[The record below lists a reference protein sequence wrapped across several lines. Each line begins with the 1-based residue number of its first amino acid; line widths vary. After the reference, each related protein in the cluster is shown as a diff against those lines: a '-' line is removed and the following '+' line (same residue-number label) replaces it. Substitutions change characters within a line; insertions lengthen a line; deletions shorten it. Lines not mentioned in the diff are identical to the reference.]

1 MHSTSTLP
9 VPPHSDHP
17 STPATAAT
25 PPATSYDVM
34 ERLFQPKTVAIIGA
48 SSTANTVGRALVE
61 NMAAFEGT
69 LYLIN
74 PKHPTV
80 LDRPAFPSVSALPT
94 VPDLV
99 VIATPAAGIPALLRE
114 CGKKGVPAAVV
125 VSAGFKEVGPEGAAL
140 EKQVIEA
147 AAESGMRIIGP
158 NCLGVMIPHLKLNA
172 TFAADMARPGKVAFL
187 SQSGALC
194 TAVLDWS
201 LRDNI
206 GFSAF
211 VSVGS
216 MADLAWGDL
225 ISYFGDDPNTRSIV
239 CYMESVGDAR
249 SFLTAAREV
258 ARDKPIIVIKV
269 GHTEAAAKVAASH
282 TGSLTGSDSVLDAA
296 FQRAGVLRVN
306 TITELFSMAE
316 VLAKQPRPTGPRLAL
331 VTNAGGPG
339 ALATDM
345 LITCGAK
352 LAELEPA
359 TIATLNKVLPAPW
372 SHGNPIDVLGDAN
385 AGRYGAAIE
394 AANADPNV
402 DGLLVILTPQAMTD
416 AAATAKELQRLSA
429 QISKPIL
436 ASWMGADSTAE
447 GQAILNAANIPTFD
461 CPDIAAKAFALMW
474 KHSQNLKALY
484 ETPELATQ
492 DITLH
497 QRQAVETLIQGV
509 RSTNRTLLTEAESKT
524 VLRTYGIP
532 TVETRI
538 AVTEEEAVAC
548 GKSIGYPLVLKL
560 LSKTIT
566 HKTDVGG
573 VELDLRSE
581 EAVRN
586 AWRRIESSVTSKVG
600 KEHFQG
606 VTVQP
611 MIDRGGYELILG
623 STIDPQFG
631 PVILFGTGGQLVEV
645 FKDRSLGLPPLNATL
660 ARRLME
666 QTRIYQALH
675 GVRGRSAVDI
685 DQLITLL
692 VRFSHLV
699 LEQRWITE
707 IDINPLLV
715 SSNSILALDARIVLA
730 PQSTAESALPRAA
743 IRPYPNNYISH
754 WALPDGSQVLLRPIR
769 PEDEP
774 AMTLFHATLSEQSI
788 YSRYFSPLR
797 LEQRIA
803 HDRLSRVCFLDYDR
817 EIALVAERT
826 NPTTHGQEIIGVG
839 RLTREQRA
847 PEAEF
852 ALLVSDAFQKQK
864 LGGELLRQLLK
875 ISHEEGL
882 ERITGRVLPD
892 NHAMLRLCEQLG
904 FKLHSEPGSHEC
916 VVVKET

>member
-9 VPPHSDHP
+9 VPPQSEST
-17 STPATAAT
+17 STPATAT
-25 PPATSYDVM
+25 PPAPSYDVM

-48 SSTANTVGRALVE
+48 SSTPNTVGRALVE

-125 VSAGFKEVGPEGAAL
+125 VSAGFKEIGPEGAAL

-249 SFLTAAREV
+249 AFLTAAREV

-316 VLAKQPRPTGPRLAL
+316 VLAKQPRPTGPRLAI

-436 ASWMGADSTAE
+436 ASWMGAESTAE

-509 RSTNRTLLTEAESKT
+509 RATDRTLLTEAESKA

-532 TVETRI
+532 TVETRT

-581 EAVRN
+581 EAVRS

-666 QTRIYQALH
+666 QTRIYQALARSA
-675 GVRGRSAVDI
+675 GTQRGRHRSADHPAGALQPSGVGTTMDHR
-685 DQLITLL
+685 DRHQPAAGLLKLHSCPRRPHRAGAPVHGGEHPAPRGHPPVSQQL
-692 VRFSHLV
+692 HL
-699 LEQRWITE
+699 
-707 IDINPLLV
+707 
-715 SSNSILALDARIVLA
+715 SLD
-730 PQSTAESALPRAA
+730 PP
-743 IRPYPNNYISH
+743 
-754 WALPDGSQVLLRPIR
+754 G
-769 PEDEP
+769 
-774 AMTLFHATLSEQSI
+774 
-788 YSRYFSPLR
+788 
-797 LEQRIA
+797 RIA
-803 HDRLSRVCFLDYDR
+803 GAPASHPTRGRAGDDPVPRHAVR
-817 EIALVAERT
+817 AE
-826 NPTTHGQEIIGVG
+826 H
-839 RLTREQRA
+839 L
-847 PEAEF
+847 F
-852 ALLVSDAFQKQK
+852 ALLQPAAAGAADRPRSPQSGLLPRLRPGDRTGCRADQPNH
-864 LGGELLRQLLK
+864 LRTGDHWSRPAHPRTTGSGG
-875 ISHEEGL
+875 
-882 ERITGRVLPD
+882 
-892 NHAMLRLCEQLG
+892 
-904 FKLHSEPGSHEC
+904 
-916 VVVKET
+916 